1 MLQTVRAQKVD
12 EKMGHLSSFH
22 VSFLSYDL
30 LNCLK
35 KLILRFY
42 AALSKKAIYI

>member
-1 MLQTVRAQKVD
+1 MLQTVRAQKID

-35 KLILRFY
+35 KTYFAILCCPQQE
-42 AALSKKAIYI
+42 I